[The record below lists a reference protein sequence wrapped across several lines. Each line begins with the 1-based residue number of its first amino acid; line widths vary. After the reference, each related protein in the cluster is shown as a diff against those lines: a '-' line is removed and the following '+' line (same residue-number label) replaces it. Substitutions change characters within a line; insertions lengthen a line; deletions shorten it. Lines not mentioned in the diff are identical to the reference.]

1 MKKVRQRKGASTHN
15 QQGIELGLG
24 LKDSL
29 QFMVSATS
37 SAQQQVLHMT
47 RAFFF
52 FFFKEEKLVR
62 STLNT
67 KGLPCALGV
76 LVQ

>member
-1 MKKVRQRKGASTHN
+1 MKKVRQRGGANTHN

-29 QFMVSATS
+29 QFVVSATS

-52 FFFKEEKLVR
+52 FFKEETLVR

>member
-1 MKKVRQRKGASTHN
+1 MKKVRQRGGANTHN

-24 LKDSL
+24 LKDSI

-52 FFFKEEKLVR
+52 FKEETLVR